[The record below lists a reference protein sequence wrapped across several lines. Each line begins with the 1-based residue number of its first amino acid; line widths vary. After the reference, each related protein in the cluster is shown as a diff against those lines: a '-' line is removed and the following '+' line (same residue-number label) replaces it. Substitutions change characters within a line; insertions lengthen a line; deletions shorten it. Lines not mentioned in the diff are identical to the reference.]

1 MPAELRKAN
10 VSIIPRALCSESYGS
25 TIVDGMVCA
34 NGFSEKGITDV
45 CQGGQSRL
53 KLFSFLPT

>member
-10 VSIIPRALCSESYGS
+10 VSIVPRSVCGSPENYGS

-34 NGFSEKGITDV
+34 NGFSENGITDA
-45 CQGGQSRL
+45 CQGG
-53 KLFSFLPT
+53 KFH